1 MSEQI
6 MCACGRPLHYNSPE
20 IRQVVEEIIEEM
32 GEEVKVVVGNRS
44 WMVPR
49 HYIAL
54 HGLKAQELPTSGFPE
69 VR

>member
-1 MSEQI
+1 MSEEK
-6 MCACGRPLHYNSPE
+6 MCACGRPLHYSDPE
-20 IRQVVEEIIEEM
+20 IRRMVQEFVNEL